1 MNTSTRRT
9 NSVEET
15 QVAGE
20 EFADLLQPCD
30 IVVLTGTLG
39 AGKTAFT
46 QGLARGLGVS
56 DRVTS
61 PTFTLVREHVC
72 SHASGIA
79 RLHHADLYRT
89 NSLDEIEDL
98 TFEELVQPHGVAVV
112 EWGEMAIGLWP
123 PSIWAIEL
131 DVINDDTRVIRV
143 TQTPAPTRTAE
154 RWAK

>member
-1 MNTSTRRT
+1 MTSRRT
-9 NSVEET
+9 RSVAET
-15 QVAGE
+15 QRAGE
-20 EFADLLQPCD
+20 EFAALLRPCD

-46 QGLARGLGVS
+46 QGLAKGLGVL

-72 SHASGIA
+72 SGATGID

-98 TFEELVQPHGVAVV
+98 TFEEVVQPRGVAVV
-112 EWGEMAIGLWP
+112 EWGEMGSGLWP
-123 PSIWAIEL
+123 ETIWALEI
-131 DVINDDTRVIRV
+131 DVIDDDTREIRV
-143 TQTPAPTRTAE
+143 TRTPSSERTATDWVT
-154 RWAK
+154 R